1 MPDEPKVVVINTAPL
16 IALTAAL
23 GNLDVLNAL
32 YARVVVPYEVAE
44 EIRAG
49 GKDVFGLDVFEKASW
64 LDIKSIPITLQPY
77 LKNQLDRGEAS
88 VIQTALQENIQLVC
102 IDEIVGRRVAR
113 LSGLHLTGS
122 IGILLKAKSMEY
134 PISIPEALDRMR
146 ARGIWLSQNVI
157 RFAIEHSER
166 GR

>member
-88 VIQTALQENIQLVC
+88 VIQTALQENM
-102 IDEIVGRRVAR
+102 GAFRKSRHAHR
-113 LSGLHLTGS
+113 LL
-122 IGILLKAKSMEY
+122 I
-134 PISIPEALDRMR
+134 
-146 ARGIWLSQNVI
+146 
-157 RFAIEHSER
+157 
-166 GR
+166 